1 MLLVHQF
8 AEATGDDGA
17 GSVPML
23 IGTAVVVLLVL
34 AGIRGRDLRPRKLFV
49 LPGIVVLIGLAAVL
63 PPLAGGRTLHPIDA
77 VLALADLALS
87 IGLGAIRG
95 RTVRIHVEDGAS
107 RYRYGP
113 ATVLLWGLSIAL
125 RFALGAYGA
134 RHGASPLVTEAAV
147 LLMLGLTLLTQNTVV
162 FARAAARARRDRPG
176 DPVAISGVVP
186 GRHRP

>member
-1 MLLVHQF
+1 MLLVPQF

-63 PPLAGGRTLHPIDA
+63 PPPAGGSTI
-77 VLALADLALS
+77 
-87 IGLGAIRG
+87 
-95 RTVRIHVEDGAS
+95 
-107 RYRYGP
+107 
-113 ATVLLWGLSIAL
+113 
-125 RFALGAYGA
+125 
-134 RHGASPLVTEAAV
+134 
-147 LLMLGLTLLTQNTVV
+147 V